1 MLSRRPAQL
10 VIPLVWLL
18 ALWCWGQPPGSCPST
33 ESLAKAASLP
43 HEVRQIGPPSPHR
56 SGLETLGAI
65 ESQTPGLEQVLE
77 EARGGSSN
85 RFWLD
90 GHEAE
95 GFSLER
101 VAQCQWLAL
110 QLDHPQAEDALL
122 AAGAALALRKPSLY
136 LVDARTQLPFFL
148 READQTRPG
157 QVLIPPT
164 FEATPHFAPCQ
175 ETPIDLKRPVDSFIG
190 CLMSN
195 LNNLEYGEARIHIQ
209 AIQDALIRVG
219 GKPYPY
225 CEALNVARPAD
236 FDRPQKALA
245 QDLAALSLAKT
256 CVFYLYDGKSRPS
269 GMWVEV
275 GAALAWAKPCV
286 LLTPT
291 LEALPP
297 ALRLPQANLRIVVYQ
312 SHQHLLHQLQGDN
325 AQSLVL
331 P

>member
-1 MLSRRPAQL
+1 M
-10 VIPLVWLL
+10 
-18 ALWCWGQPPGSCPST
+18 
-33 ESLAKAASLP
+33 
-43 HEVRQIGPPSPHR
+43 
-56 SGLETLGAI
+56 
-65 ESQTPGLEQVLE
+65 EQVLD
-77 EARGGSSN
+77 EARGGGYN
-85 RFWLD
+85 RYWLD
-90 GHEAE
+90 GQEAE

-101 VAQCQWLAL
+101 VAQCQWLAM

-122 AAGAALALRKPSLY
+122 AAGAALALKKPSLY

-148 READQTRPG
+148 READRTRPG
-157 QVLIPPT
+157 QVNIICLSKLCASRISDDSGPASRDHVLIPPT
-164 FEATPHFAPCQ
+164 LEATPHFAPYK
-175 ETPIDLKRPVDSFIG
+175 EVPLDLKRPVDSFIG

-195 LNNLEYGEARIHIQ
+195 LNNLEYGEARIHLQ
-209 AIQDALIRVG
+209 AIQEALVRVG
-219 GKPYPY
+219 GRPYPY

-236 FDRPQKALA
+236 FDKPDRALA

-269 GMWVEV
+269 GMWVEM

-286 LLTPT
+286 LLTPN

-297 ALRLPQANLRIVVYQ
+297 ALRLPQANLRVVVYQ

-325 AQSLVL
+325 AQSLVV